1 MQRVSD
7 ELALAFGNQFYA
19 KWQGIPLDALH
30 ANWAENLGEF
40 SVGAIGYA
48 MKKTSRAVMPPNLGE
63 FIASCREYSPASSVL
78 QLRRKFTPEELEA
91 NRKRIADIAE
101 GLGMKMKAN
110 RE

>member
-19 KWQGIPLDALH
+19 KWQGIPLDTLH
-30 ANWAENLGEF
+30 ANWADNLGEF

-48 MKKTSRAVMPPNLGE
+48 MKKTSRAAMPPNLGE
-63 FIASCREYSPASSVL
+63 FIAACREYNPESKVL

-91 NRKRIADIAE
+91 NRQRLADIAAK
-101 GLGMKMKAN
+101 LGIKMKG
-110 RE
+110 E